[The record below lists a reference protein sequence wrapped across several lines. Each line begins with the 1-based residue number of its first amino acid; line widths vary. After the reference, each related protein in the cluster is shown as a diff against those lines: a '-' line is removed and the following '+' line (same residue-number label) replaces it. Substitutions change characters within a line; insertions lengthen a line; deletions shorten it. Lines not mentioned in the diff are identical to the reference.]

1 MSIFLS
7 AIQAFAHDMVG
18 QTISHYHILQKLGG
32 GGMGVVYSARDTVLD
47 RPVALKF
54 LPADALFDQ
63 LSLDRFLREARA
75 AAALN
80 HPNICTIHEIGENA
94 EGHPFI
100 VMEFLEG
107 ETLKHIISG
116 TPLRLERLLDISLQV
131 ADALDHAHSRGITH
145 RDIKPANIF
154 VTHAGQAKVLDFG
167 LAKLA
172 TALAV
177 SPDTAPSSST
187 NKSTLSHEQTLTS
200 PGTSMGTVAYMS
212 PEQARGH
219 SLDTRSDL
227 FSFGSVLYEMATG
240 SQPFRGQT
248 SAVIFEAIF
257 NRHPER
263 ASVVNPELPEQFDF
277 IISKALEK
285 DRDLRYQ
292 SAAELRADLKRL
304 KRDLDSGKSNRYGRT
319 ALHATPAAPTDRLQ
333 NSVAVLYFENL
344 SSTKEDEYLRDGM
357 TEDIITE
364 LANIKN
370 LKVFPRPAL
379 LPYRD
384 KPVTAPQVGRELNAA
399 YVLGGSL
406 RRSGNRLRITAQ
418 LVESR
423 TGHALWAQRFDR
435 EMDDVFEVQDEIAR
449 SIAQAF
455 RINLSPQEEQK
466 IASKPTQNSVAYDY
480 YLRGRSYARRESL
493 EFALQM
499 YEQAI
504 KLDPNF
510 ALAHA
515 GVAYI
520 CGIIHE
526 VREHNP
532 KWVERG
538 EAACEKALQLNA
550 SLAEALVARARIVY
564 SQRKHEEA
572 ISLAKRAISLKPDCE
587 GAYNVLG
594 RAYFASGK
602 FKEAVDLAEKAI
614 EANGDDYNVFIPIVN
629 ALERLGRTA
638 ELKRYREM
646 EMRSLEH
653 QLELVPED
661 VRARSLL
668 AADYATTGNTDDA
681 IRHLEMT
688 VALRPNDSNVLYNA
702 ACTYAVLRRK
712 AEALELLQRALA
724 AGYANVDWPRE
735 DPDLTSIRAEPEF
748 VKLFPPKQLS

>member
-1 MSIFLS
+1 MI
-7 AIQAFAHDMVG
+7 G
-18 QTISHYHILQKLGG
+18 QTISHYQILHKLGG

-47 RPVALKF
+47 RSVALKF
-54 LPADALFDQ
+54 LSGEALQDK
-63 LSLDRFLREARA
+63 LALERFLREARA
-75 AAALN
+75 AASLN
-80 HPNICTIHEIGENA
+80 HPNICTVHEIGENA
-94 EGHPFI
+94 GGHPFI

-107 ETLKHIISG
+107 DTLKHSISG
-116 TPLRLERLLDISLQV
+116 KALRAERLLDIAAQV

-154 VTHAGQAKVLDFG
+154 VTRAGQAKVLDFG
-167 LAKLA
+167 LAKLNS
-172 TALAV
+172 LLSV
-177 SPDTAPSSST
+177 SPETEPSSST
-187 NKSTLSHEQTLTS
+187 NKSTPVRDETLTT

-212 PEQARGH
+212 PEQARGDA
-219 SLDTRSDL
+219 LDPRSDL

-248 SAVIFEAIF
+248 SAVIFDSIF
-257 NRHPER
+257 NSDPTP
-263 ASVVNPELPEQFDF
+263 ASSLNAEIPGSLDG
-277 IISKALEK
+277 IICKALEK

-304 KRDLDSGKSNRYGRT
+304 KRDLDSGRRNLTGRT
-319 ALHATPAAPTDRLQ
+319 TSYVPVSPASTERAE

-344 SSTKEDEYLRDGM
+344 SSAKEDEYLRDGM

-384 KPVTAPQVGRELNAA
+384 KQVTAPQVGRELNASF
-399 YVLGGSL
+399 VLGGSL

-418 LVESR
+418 LVETR

-449 SIAQAF
+449 SIAQSF
-455 RINLSPQEEQK
+455 RINLSPQEEEK
-466 IASKPTQNSVAYDY
+466 IATKPTQNSVAYDY

-510 ALAHA
+510 GLAHA

-520 CGIIHE
+520 CAVIHE
-526 VREHNP
+526 IREHNP

-538 EAACEKALQLNA
+538 DAACNKALELDPN
-550 SLAEALVARARIVY
+550 LAEALVARARILY
-564 SQRKHEEA
+564 SQRKHQEA
-572 ISLAKRAISLKPDCE
+572 IELAKRTIALKPDCE
-587 GAYNVLG
+587 GVYNVLG
-594 RAYFASGK
+594 RAYFASGR
-602 FKEAVDLAEKAI
+602 FREAAELAEKAI

-629 ALERLGRTA
+629 SLERLGRTS
-638 ELKRYREM
+638 ELGRYREM
-646 EMRSLEH
+646 EMRALER

-668 AADYATTGNTDDA
+668 AADYANMGRHEDA
-681 IRHLEMT
+681 VRHLEMT

-702 ACTYAVLRRK
+702 ACTYAVLGKK
-712 AEALELLQRALA
+712 AEALDLLRRALA
-724 AGYANVDWPRE
+724 FGYANADWPRQ
-735 DPDLTSIRAEPEF
+735 DPDLNCLHDDPEF
-748 VKLFPPKQLS
+748 LKLFP

>member
-1 MSIFLS
+1 MI
-7 AIQAFAHDMVG
+7 G
-18 QTISHYHILQKLGG
+18 QTISHYQIVQRLGG

-47 RPVALKF
+47 RSVALKF
-54 LPADALFDQ
+54 LTAEALRDK
-63 LSLDRFLREARA
+63 LSLERFLREARA

-80 HPNICTIHEIGENA
+80 HPNICTIHEVGQDN
-94 EGHPFI
+94 EGHPFL
-100 VMEFLEG
+100 VMELLEG
-107 ETLKHIISG
+107 QTLKNLISG
-116 TPLRLERLLDISLQV
+116 HALSTDRLLEIATQV
-131 ADALDHAHSRGITH
+131 VDALEHAHTRGITH

-154 VTHAGQAKVLDFG
+154 VTRASQAKVLDFG

-172 TALAV
+172 SVLAV
-177 SPDTAPSSST
+177 SPETEPSSSSH
-187 NKSTLSHEQTLTS
+187 KSPSVREETLTT
-200 PGTSMGTVAYMS
+200 PGTSMGTIAYMS
-212 PEQARGH
+212 PEQARGD
-219 SLDTRSDL
+219 SLDPRSDL

-240 SQPFRGQT
+240 SQAFRGQT
-248 SAVIFEAIF
+248 SAVIFDAIF
-257 NRHPER
+257 NSHPTP
-263 ASVVNPELPEQFDF
+263 ASSLNLDIPDSLDA

-292 SAAELRADLKRL
+292 SAAEFRADLKRL
-304 KRDLDSGKSNRYGRT
+304 KRDLDSGKRNLSGRT
-319 ALHATPAAPTDRLQ
+319 ASYVSAVPANTERTE

-344 SSTKEDEYLRDGM
+344 SSAKEDEYLRDGM

-399 YVLGGSL
+399 YVLGGSV

-418 LVESR
+418 LVETH

-449 SIAQAF
+449 SIAQTF

-466 IASKPTQNSVAYDY
+466 IAAKPTQNSVAYDY
-480 YLRGRSYARRESL
+480 YLRGRSYTRRESL

-515 GVAYI
+515 GIAYI
-520 CGIIHE
+520 CGIIYE
-526 VREHNP
+526 IREHDP
-532 KWVERG
+532 KWVQRG
-538 EAACEKALQLNA
+538 EIACETALRLDPNI
-550 SLAEALVARARIVY
+550 AEAWVARARIRY
-564 SQRKHEEA
+564 SQRKHAEA
-572 ISLAKRAISLKPDCE
+572 IEFAQRAIALKPDCE
-587 GAYNVLG
+587 GVYNVLG
-594 RAYFASGK
+594 RVYFASGQ
-602 FKEAVDLAEKAI
+602 FQEAADLTEKAI
-614 EANGDDYNVFIPIVN
+614 QANGDDYNVFIPIVN
-629 ALERLGRTA
+629 ALERLGRTG

-646 EMRSLEH
+646 EMRTLER

-668 AADYATTGNTDDA
+668 AADYANMDRPEDA
-681 IRHLEMT
+681 VRHLEMT

-702 ACTYAVLRRK
+702 ACTYAVLGK
-712 AEALELLQRALA
+712 KGEALDLLRRSLA
-724 AGYANVDWPRE
+724 SGYSNVDWPRQ
-735 DPDLTSIRAEPEF
+735 DPDLSSLHADPEF
-748 VKLFPPKQLS
+748 VKLFPPK